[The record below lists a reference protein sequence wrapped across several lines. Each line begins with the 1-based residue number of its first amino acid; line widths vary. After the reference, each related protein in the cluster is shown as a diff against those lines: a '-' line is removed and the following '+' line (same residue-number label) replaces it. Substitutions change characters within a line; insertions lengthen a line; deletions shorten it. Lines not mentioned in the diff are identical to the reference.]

1 MRAMSSLSARL
12 SLVFSSLGHSLTHLL
27 MLLYPTV
34 VLVLEREWHLPYG
47 QLLTLAVVSQLLY
60 GFGALPAGW
69 LGDRWSATGMMV
81 VFFLGSGIAAILTG
95 FADGPLGLALGLG
108 LIGLFA
114 SIYHPVGT
122 AWMVRNAANRGKA
135 LGINGLFG
143 SVGVGL
149 AAIVAGALSDLF
161 SWRAAFFV
169 PGGLSLLIGAAML
182 VAILSGALTETKTDR
197 APQPEAGR
205 AEIMRVFWV
214 LSFTMF
220 ATGLIYQTAVV
231 ALPKLFAERLGQ
243 DLSTTSIGA
252 LVSVV
257 FGITALAQVAGGHLA
272 DRWPMRSLYAGG
284 YLLLVPLTMLVMWTT
299 GLPMLVIVTLAL
311 VVQVGSVPT
320 ENALLAHYT
329 PARWRATAYGAKFVL
344 ALGLSAFA
352 LPLVGSVEDQSGNV
366 ALVFGV
372 IAVLSALVGLA
383 GLLLPAARAG
393 LSPAPQPSGAD

>member
-1 MRAMSSLSARL
+1 MSPLSARL

-47 QLLTLAVVSQLLY
+47 HLLTLAVASQLLY

-81 VFFLGSGIAAILTG
+81 VFFLGSGVAAILTG
-95 FADGPLGLALGLG
+95 FAEGPLGLALGLG

-143 SVGVGL
+143 SVGVGI

-169 PGGLSLLIGAAML
+169 PGVLSLLLGAAML
-182 VAILSGALTETKTDR
+182 VAILSGALTEAKTDR

-220 ATGLIYQTAVV
+220 ATGIIYQTAVV

-252 LVSVV
+252 LVSIV

-284 YLLLVPLTMLVMWTT
+284 YLLLVPLTALVMWTT

-344 ALGLSAFA
+344 ALGLSALS
-352 LPLVGSVEDQSGNV
+352 LPLVGTVEDTSGNV

-372 IAVLSALVGLA
+372 IAVLAALVGFA
-383 GLLLPAARAG
+383 GLLLPTARAG
-393 LSPAPQPSGAD
+393 LSPAAQPSGAD

>member
-1 MRAMSSLSARL
+1 MSPLSARL

-47 QLLTLAVVSQLLY
+47 QLLTLAVASQLLY

-95 FADGPLGLALGLG
+95 FADSPLGLALGLG

-143 SVGVGL
+143 SVGVGI

-169 PGGLSLLIGAAML
+169 PGAISLLLGAAL
-182 VAILSGALTETKTDR
+182 LYCIARGHITEHKADVK
-197 APQPEAGR
+197 PQPEAGR
-205 AEIMRVFWV
+205 ADILRVFWV
-214 LSFTMF
+214 LSF
-220 ATGLIYQTAVV
+220 
-231 ALPKLFAERLGQ
+231 
-243 DLSTTSIGA
+243 
-252 LVSVV
+252 
-257 FGITALAQVAGGHLA
+257 
-272 DRWPMRSLYAGG
+272 
-284 YLLLVPLTMLVMWTT
+284 
-299 GLPMLVIVTLAL
+299 
-311 VVQVGSVPT
+311 
-320 ENALLAHYT
+320 
-329 PARWRATAYGAKFVL
+329 
-344 ALGLSAFA
+344 
-352 LPLVGSVEDQSGNV
+352 
-366 ALVFGV
+366 
-372 IAVLSALVGLA
+372 
-383 GLLLPAARAG
+383 
-393 LSPAPQPSGAD
+393 

>member
-1 MRAMSSLSARL
+1 MSALSARL

-34 VLVLEREWHLPYG
+34 VLVLEREWHMSYG
-47 QLLTLAVVSQLLY
+47 ELIALMFAGQVL
-60 GFGALPAGW
+60 FGAAALPAGW
-69 LGDRWSATGMMV
+69 LGDRWSTLGMMV
-81 VFFLGSGIAAILTG
+81 VFFIGSGLASILTG
-95 FADGPLGLALGLG
+95 FADSPLGLALGLG

-143 SVGVGL
+143 SVGGGI

-169 PGGLSLLIGAAML
+169 PGVASLVVGAAML
-182 VAILSGALTETKTDR
+182 VCILTGSLTEAKADR

-205 AEIMRVFWV
+205 AEIVRVFWV

-220 ATGLIYQTAVV
+220 ATGIIYQSAVV

-257 FGITALAQVAGGHLA
+257 FGITAIAQVAGGHLA
-272 DRWPMRSLYAGG
+272 DRCPMRSLYAGG
-284 YLLLVPLTMLVMWTT
+284 YLLLVPLTALVTLTT

-344 ALGLSAFA
+344 ALGLSALS
-352 LPLVGSVEDQSGNV
+352 LPLVGTVEDTSGNV
-366 ALVFGV
+366 ALVFGI
-372 IAVLSALVGLA
+372 IAVLSALVGVAGFLLPSARATLA
-383 GLLLPAARAG
+383 GV
-393 LSPAPQPSGAD
+393 PQPSGAD

>member
-1 MRAMSSLSARL
+1 MSPVSARL
-12 SLVFSSLGHSLTHLL
+12 SLLFSSLGHSLTHLL

-47 QLLTLAVVSQLLY
+47 ELLTLAVASQLLY
-60 GFGALPAGW
+60 GVGALPAGW

-81 VFFLGSGIAAILTG
+81 VFFLGSGVAAIATG
-95 FADGPLGLALGLG
+95 FANGPLGLAAGLA

-143 SVGVGL
+143 SVGVGI

-169 PGGLSLLIGAAML
+169 PGAVSLALGVAML
-182 VAILSGALTETKTDR
+182 ICILSGRLTEAKFDR

-205 AEIMRVFWV
+205 AEILRVFWV

-220 ATGLIYQTAVV
+220 ATGIIYQSAVV
-231 ALPKLFAERLGQ
+231 ALPKLFAERLGG

-252 LVSVV
+252 LVSLV
-257 FGITALAQVAGGHLA
+257 FAFTAVAQVAGGHLA
-272 DRWPMRSLYAGG
+272 DRWSMRSLYAGG
-284 YLLLVPLTMLVMWTT
+284 YMLLVPLTALVMWTS
-299 GLPMLVIVTLAL
+299 GLPMLLVVTLAL

-329 PARWRATAYGAKFVL
+329 PPRWRATAYGAKFVL
-344 ALGLSAFA
+344 ALGLSALA
-352 LPLVGSVEDQSGNV
+352 LPLVGTVDDRSGDV
-366 ALVFGV
+366 ALVFGI
-372 IAVLSALVGLA
+372 IALLSALVGVL
-383 GLLLPAARAG
+383 GLLLPSNRPSLAPAA
-393 LSPAPQPSGAD
+393 QPSGAD